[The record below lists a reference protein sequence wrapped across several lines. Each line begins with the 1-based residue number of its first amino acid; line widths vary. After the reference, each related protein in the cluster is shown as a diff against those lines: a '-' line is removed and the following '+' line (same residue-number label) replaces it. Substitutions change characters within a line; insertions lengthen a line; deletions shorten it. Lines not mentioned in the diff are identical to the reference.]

1 MVPSHTSWST
11 PAAWYPAGHAARE
24 VEEDQQ
30 GGVQHYHGQGDRAA
44 YLAHAVVEGNA
55 PGTIVLPTGRVDGMP
70 WTHRAGKE
78 GSDLG
83 EGSKARTRRRKAPY
97 TTLPGERWTHREAG
111 KGPMLAL
118 HEVGGRCLPADAWK
132 ATMEGITGISALA
145 WSLSWCKGR
154 ATLRSLAFISC
165 APAILATCLLH
176 HLGLSRH
183 VPDAAGAPSFWPI
196 TC

>member
-132 ATMEGITGISALA
+132 ATMEGRCEDA
-145 WSLSWCKGR
+145 KG
-154 ATLRSLAFISC
+154 TLRRAHQQHQLHRASLVPHARRPS
-165 APAILATCLLH
+165 ASPAAQPCRRLSQ
-176 HLGLSRH
+176 LGR
-183 VPDAAGAPSFWPI
+183 
-196 TC
+196 